1 MRLLSSNGDGMTLTE
16 ISAMLALPKSSVFD
30 IVHTLT
36 EEGFLECPDP
46 RRKTYRIGPELFR
59 IGHSYLA
66 GASLDSIARPILTE
80 LNRQVNE
87 TVFLALR
94 SGKHDFVYIMKFL
107 SDAEFQTAYSVGSV
121 RHLLSTALGKAI
133 LAALPDDQALA
144 AVTPEMYS
152 DCSIPDIYDSISL
165 LSFLNKSR
173 SMGFVVDATSENS
186 HAALPV
192 AAPILDIDNQ
202 VVGAA
207 SIVARA
213 DRSTEERIHRL
224 GKLVE
229 SAALRISNGLGY
241 MKNDLYA
248 AAIRR

>member
-1 MRLLSSNGDGMTLTE
+1 
-16 ISAMLALPKSSVFD
+16 
-30 IVHTLT
+30 
-36 EEGFLECPDP
+36 
-46 RRKTYRIGPELFR
+46 
-59 IGHSYLA
+59 
-66 GASLDSIARPILTE
+66 
-80 LNRQVNE
+80 
-87 TVFLALR
+87 
-94 SGKHDFVYIMKFL
+94 KHDFVYIMKFL

-144 AVTPEMYS
+144 SVTPQMYS

-165 LSFLNKSR
+165 LSFLNNAR
-173 SMGFVVDATSENS
+173 RMGYVVDATSENS

-202 VVGAA
+202 VVGSI

-213 DRSTEERIHRL
+213 DRSPEERIKKL
-224 GKLVE
+224 GKLIE

-241 MKNDLYA
+241 MKDDLYA
-248 AAIRR
+248 IALHK